1 MSEPVPAPSDN
12 SPGSP
17 LELTIVI
24 PARNE
29 VERIGPT
36 LESYLAHFDPASTEL
51 LVVINNSDD
60 GTLELVR
67 GFEAEH
73 ANLRHLNFPGA
84 IGKGGAVHEG
94 FAAARGKLLGFV
106 DADGATPPTA
116 FAELVQTLRD
126 DPTVDCVLASR
137 WLSASK
143 VLTPQPLARRIASR
157 LFNLAVRLLFRLP
170 FRDTQCGAKLFR
182 ATALRPLLPQLANTG
197 WLFDIELLFLL
208 RAAGHR
214 LVELPTTWQDVE
226 GSRFSMGRNLV
237 PVLRDMFALRRRLR
251 G

>member
-1 MSEPVPAPSDN
+1 MPEPDP
-12 SPGSP
+12 
-17 LELTIVI
+17 ELTIII

-29 VERIGPT
+29 VDRIGPT
-36 LESYLAHFDPASTEL
+36 LESYLAHFDPEATEI

-60 GTLELVR
+60 GTLELVH
-67 GFEAEH
+67 GHEEKH

-94 FAAARGKLLGFV
+94 FAAARGLLVGFV
-106 DADGATPPTA
+106 DADGATPPEA

-126 DPTVDCVLASR
+126 QADVDGVIASR
-137 WLSASK
+137 WLGASK
-143 VLTPQPLARRIASR
+143 ILTPQPLARRIASR
-157 LFNLAVRLLFRLP
+157 LFNLAVRALFRLP

-182 ATALRPLLPQLANTG
+182 ATALRPLLPKLGNTG

-226 GSRFSMGRNLV
+226 GSRFSMGSNLV
-237 PVLRDMFALRRRLR
+237 PVLRDLFALRRRLR